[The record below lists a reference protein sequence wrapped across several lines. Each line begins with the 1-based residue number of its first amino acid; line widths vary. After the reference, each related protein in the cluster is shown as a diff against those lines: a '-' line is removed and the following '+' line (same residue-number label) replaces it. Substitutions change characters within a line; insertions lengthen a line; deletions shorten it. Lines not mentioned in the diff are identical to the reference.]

1 MTVWEQRDLPVLRA
15 LATSED
21 DQVRSGFVSVRVGGP
36 GEHLGLDLDGAAVH
50 DAILA
55 LADAGYVEAANLS
68 YETGPGAIFTGLR
81 VTGRGQQALGEW
93 PLFVEI
99 ASPDTLALLLER
111 LAEEA
116 PTEEEAANMRK
127 AADYVRSVAGGA
139 LRALATGALAQ
150 AARIALGFG

>member
-1 MTVWEQRDLPVLRA
+1 MTVWERRDLPVLQA
-15 LATSED
+15 LATSRD
-21 DQVRSGFVSVRVGGP
+21 DNVRSGFVSLHP
-36 GEHLGLDLDGAAVH
+36 GTQSEHLGLDLDGAEIH

-93 PLFVEI
+93 PLFAEI
-99 ASPDTLALLLER
+99 TSPDTLAVLLER

-116 PTEEEAANMRK
+116 PTDEEAASMR
-127 AADYVRSVAGGA
+127 AAAGYARTVGAGA
-139 LRALATGALAQ
+139 LRALASGALAQ
-150 AARIALGFG
+150 LARVAMGFG